1 MNIESPTETDALN
14 SLNELSSILKYKD
27 SDCKYVDHINLI
39 RNYIEDVEK
48 QRQEKRDLGLKEIY
62 SEIIEEYYIKRKEL
76 IENLKEFINKN
87 SLSSK
92 EFLTGKNSTD
102 SIRPLYYIND
112 NPDGYDKNWVNKEF
126 VIKIGI
132 KDGYILLCVPM
143 DGNPFDIGELYKV
156 SSIINIITSDNIYD
170 VNELSTKF
178 YWLNSS
184 NITYVWDD
192 YNKCMHPTSLVEEA
206 ERIIEFA
213 KKDYQWLVFTNSLF
227 FIKELKLLAKK
238 ENLDIEYFNIY
249 LKDHELEVERSDDL
263 YSLNNL
269 SLMNESIA
277 QFNREISIYN
287 PDFVD

>member
-27 SDCKYVDHINLI
+27 SDCKYVNHINLI

-48 QRQEKRDLGLKEIY
+48 QRQEKRDLELKEIY

-143 DGNPFDIGELYKV
+143 DGNPFDIGEIYKV
-156 SSIINIITSDNIYD
+156 PI
-170 VNELSTKF
+170 
-178 YWLNSS
+178 
-184 NITYVWDD
+184 
-192 YNKCMHPTSLVEEA
+192 
-206 ERIIEFA
+206 
-213 KKDYQWLVFTNSLF
+213 
-227 FIKELKLLAKK
+227 LKVK
-238 ENLDIEYFNIY
+238 I
-249 LKDHELEVERSDDL
+249 LKDDFYYPVYLRD
-263 YSLNNL
+263 YTW
-269 SLMNESIA
+269 SIA
-277 QFNREISIYN
+277 HIEWPWYVCNFILREAYPKKSYS
-287 PDFVD
+287 PAKDFERLMLKIFESYPKVRYHK

>member
-48 QRQEKRDLGLKEIY
+48 QRQEKRDLELKEIY

-87 SLSSK
+87 SLSSR

-143 DGNPFDIGELYKV
+143 DGNPFDIGEIYKV
-156 SSIINIITSDNIYD
+156 PI
-170 VNELSTKF
+170 
-178 YWLNSS
+178 
-184 NITYVWDD
+184 
-192 YNKCMHPTSLVEEA
+192 
-206 ERIIEFA
+206 
-213 KKDYQWLVFTNSLF
+213 
-227 FIKELKLLAKK
+227 LKVK
-238 ENLDIEYFNIY
+238 I
-249 LKDHELEVERSDDL
+249 LKDDFYYPVYLRD
-263 YSLNNL
+263 YTW
-269 SLMNESIA
+269 SIA
-277 QFNREISIYN
+277 HIEWPWYVCNSILREAYPKKSYS
-287 PDFVD
+287 PAKDFERLMLKIFESYPKVRYHK